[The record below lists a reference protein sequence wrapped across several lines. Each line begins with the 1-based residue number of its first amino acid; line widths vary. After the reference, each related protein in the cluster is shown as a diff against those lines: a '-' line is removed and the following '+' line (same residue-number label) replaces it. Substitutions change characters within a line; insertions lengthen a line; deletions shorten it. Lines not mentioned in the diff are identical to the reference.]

1 MAIPAF
7 IFNKRISN
15 IITETF
21 NQFGEAPECTLTQ
34 QS

>member
-21 NQFGEAPECTLTQ
+21 NQFDEAPKCTLTQ